1 MKSGIDKQI
10 AGSIADRL
18 LENLS
23 KIKYGQAS
31 VSLRIHSGRLVDVI
45 YSFTE
50 SMRDNGIT
58 GTDTGETATGQ

>member
-1 MKSGIDKQI
+1 MIADREKQI
-10 AGSIADRL
+10 AQSIADRL
-18 LENLS
+18 IENIS

-31 VSLRIHSGRLVDVI
+31 VSLRVHSGRLVDVI

-58 GTDTGETATGQ
+58 EADTGETTTGQ